1 MPWRLLISL
10 HKRRL
15 PRPRVA
21 AEMDEQR
28 VCARPR
34 SVPLVIARLWTA
46 RLPGKAQPEQMRDR
60 AKDPLSLA
68 RSQRNWRKSA
78 EIQALGTG
86 RSRRKYP
93 ANKPKSGVAH
103 AWIAPRR
110 SPVRVRL
117 APLHEPLLR
126 RGFWRLGDRSVPRDF
141 GYASRENGPDVPK
154 LPRYERISRDETR
167 LDFPALRSTGRT
179 NTDPNC

>member
-68 RSQRNWRKSA
+68 RSQRKLAQISRNPGSRDWPQPPQIPCKQAKVRGSA
-78 EIQALGTG
+78 RLDRTQEVAGSSPASSTPRTPATAGVLAFG
-86 RSRRKYP
+86 RPIGAS
-93 ANKPKSGVAH
+93 
-103 AWIAPRR
+103 
-110 SPVRVRL
+110 
-117 APLHEPLLR
+117 
-126 RGFWRLGDRSVPRDF
+126 GFWL
-141 GYASRENGPDVPK
+141 REP
-154 LPRYERISRDETR
+154 
-167 LDFPALRSTGRT
+167 
-179 NTDPNC
+179 